1 MTVLGIGSTHDS
13 WCYIR
18 PPKRELAGLRSAM
31 KSNNLITLLLAV
43 CWWASAYAQPVCS
56 TGSVRLEGLV
66 AGAGRVELCLNGEWG
81 TVCSTSE
88 QWGLKNAQVACRSL
102 GYYAAVTAIPQE
114 SLTVSLRAAPS
125 VPIHLSGVKC
135 NGTESSLTECFHSTD
150 VSDCSISHFN
160 DVVVVCAAAGTTP
173 SLLTPVAGD
182 VRLLGDPADYRGAVE
197 YYDVIL
203 GWTGV
208 CADSSYSASWM
219 GSRAA
224 QIVCTQLGF
233 EGGTPFVQ
241 SAPSLVEL
249 GVGRIDCRGSA
260 FSLAD
265 CQREAVVFSQ
275 GSCGSRD
282 AGWVECQQTGLG
294 DFSVRLLPGGR
305 EGIVEVSIDGRW
317 GTVCDD
323 SWQQSDAEVVCDQ
336 LGLDSES
343 VPSTIPSTSYVQY
356 MSHLKPF
363 WLSSVACN
371 DDSGLQDCSK
381 SVLIGY
387 SQFCSLTSSFFDSA
401 EVNCGP
407 PVPDRLSGGE
417 IAGIVLAVMTVVGA
431 LVLGFIYIPDRWKR
445 RHSYSWYRKLTTPS
459 RWCEWIGA
467 WCRRHAPTRPQVR
480 RHRPNVTPT
489 PPTPTSTN
497 ENREYPPATVT
508 NTPAATQQSL
518 ATITEDDSWPG
529 EPTAAE
535 STAGQGSYGVLTST
549 APPPYQAAVSYPV
562 ATGPPPAYS
571 RPLPPPIGFSGINQA
586 EEKALPY
593 PTAVGTDPAY
603 PPPLQG
609 MSDVY

>member
-282 AGWVECQQTGLG
+282 AGWVECQQTGET
-294 DFSVRLLPGGR
+294 SLLPSLSC
-305 EGIVEVSIDGRW
+305 E
-317 GTVCDD
+317 T
-323 SWQQSDAEVVCDQ
+323 SD
-336 LGLDSES
+336 
-343 VPSTIPSTSYVQY
+343 
-356 MSHLKPF
+356 
-363 WLSSVACN
+363 
-371 DDSGLQDCSK
+371 
-381 SVLIGY
+381 
-387 SQFCSLTSSFFDSA
+387 
-401 EVNCGP
+401 
-407 PVPDRLSGGE
+407 
-417 IAGIVLAVMTVVGA
+417 
-431 LVLGFIYIPDRWKR
+431 
-445 RHSYSWYRKLTTPS
+445 
-459 RWCEWIGA
+459 
-467 WCRRHAPTRPQVR
+467 
-480 RHRPNVTPT
+480 
-489 PPTPTSTN
+489 
-497 ENREYPPATVT
+497 
-508 NTPAATQQSL
+508 
-518 ATITEDDSWPG
+518 
-529 EPTAAE
+529 
-535 STAGQGSYGVLTST
+535 
-549 APPPYQAAVSYPV
+549 
-562 ATGPPPAYS
+562 
-571 RPLPPPIGFSGINQA
+571 
-586 EEKALPY
+586 
-593 PTAVGTDPAY
+593 
-603 PPPLQG
+603 
-609 MSDVY
+609 